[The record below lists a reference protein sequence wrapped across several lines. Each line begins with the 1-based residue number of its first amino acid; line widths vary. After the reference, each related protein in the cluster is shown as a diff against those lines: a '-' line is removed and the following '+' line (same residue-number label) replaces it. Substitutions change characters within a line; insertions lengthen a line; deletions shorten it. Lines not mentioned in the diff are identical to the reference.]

1 MEILKYKTQQ
11 PHVATGKA
19 GNNMLN
25 RCDAKNWNIQLQA
38 AARKKNKNE
47 NKRIKKYSWME
58 DRASNL

>member
-25 RCDAKNWNIQLQA
+25 RWEKF
-38 AARKKNKNE
+38 RFE
-47 NKRIKKYSWME
+47 NDYYRRLS
-58 DRASNL
+58 